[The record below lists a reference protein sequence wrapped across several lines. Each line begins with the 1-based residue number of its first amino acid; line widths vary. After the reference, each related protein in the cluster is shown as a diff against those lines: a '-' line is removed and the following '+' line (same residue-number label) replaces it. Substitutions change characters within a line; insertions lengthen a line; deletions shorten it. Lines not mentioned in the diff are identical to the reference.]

1 MLKENLLS
9 LRNFSGATQEQI
21 AEVAGVSRQA
31 YSKWERGEATPG
43 IEHCQ
48 RLARHYGVSVDA
60 LLNKPQELEGRKMP
74 PAPNGKYI
82 FGVVTVNERGQIV
95 IPQKAREL
103 FGLSGGSRLVVLGD
117 EAEGIALVNAEIFEE
132 QLEILKNSLGEC

>member
-9 LRNFSGATQEQI
+9 LRNFSGATQEEI
-21 AEVAGVSRQA
+21 AEAAGVSRQA

-48 RLARHYGVSVDA
+48 RLARYYGVSVDA
-60 LLNKPQELEGRKMP
+60 LLNKPQELEGRKML
-74 PAPNGKYI
+74 PAPKGKHL